1 MCQLLGRCIGV
12 TLVDSF
18 ALTTSV
24 KGTVLELAFVWHV
37 LRTVVLNNGAAS
49 LKEVLAPLL
58 ADKFGG
64 DAPSAVEDLVVV
76 ASVGLS
82 QFRVTPDED
91 AYVPTALAALPSGGL
106 VVRERCQSSGRFQ
119 VFKSLQLRFAWIGLA
134 VLIGLEA
141 S

>member
-1 MCQLLGRCIGV
+1 MRHASRQMHCRRSRHRL
-12 TLVDSF
+12 
-18 ALTTSV
+18 TSV
-24 KGTVLELAFVWHV
+24 WRVRCCRLCRLAI
-37 LRTVVLNNGAAS
+37 LS
-49 LKEVLAPLL
+49 K
-58 ADKFGG
+58 
-64 DAPSAVEDLVVV
+64 DLVVV